1 MGSVRLSL
9 QRVRQF
15 TRATF
20 ARVRD
25 QEYAT
30 LSTHL
35 SPPQVAL
42 FRRMD
47 RCDQR
52 HCLDV
57 FYTLHRA
64 GYREQALLEAALLH
78 DVGKSVHA
86 CDLPARDLPA
96 RGPGTDAPDV
106 KARRL
111 TVWHRVAV
119 VLMQQVAPGWLFS
132 LAADGRGWKAPFAV
146 HAQHA
151 ETSAQW
157 ATEVGC
163 SPTVVALIR
172 GHHIPNPDYK
182 QSAAL
187 QWADDQN

>member
-1 MGSVRLSL
+1 
-9 QRVRQF
+9 
-15 TRATF
+15 
-20 ARVRD
+20 
-25 QEYAT
+25 
-30 LSTHL
+30 
-35 SPPQVAL
+35 
-42 FRRMD
+42 MD

-64 GYREQALLEAALLH
+64 GRQEDTLLEAALLH

-86 CDLPARDLPA
+86 CGPHA
-96 RGPGTDAPDV
+96 RGPGIDAPDV
-106 KARRL
+106 KTRRL

-119 VLMQQVAPGWLFS
+119 VLMQHYAPGWLS
-132 LAADGRGWKAPFAV
+132 GLASDGRGWKAPFAV
-146 HAQHA
+146 HARHA

-157 ATEVGC
+157 AAEVGC
-163 SPTVVALIR
+163 SPIVVALIR
-172 GHHIPNPDYK
+172 GHHTPNPDNE

>member
-1 MGSVRLSL
+1 MVSVHLSL

-25 QEYAT
+25 KEYAT
-30 LSTHL
+30 TSTYL
-35 SPPQVAL
+35 SPAQVAL

-64 GYREQALLEAALLH
+64 GYREDTLLEAALLH
-78 DVGKSVHA
+78 DVGNSVHA
-86 CDLPARDLPA
+86 SVLGTDA
-96 RGPGTDAPDV
+96 RGPHMCGPDV

-119 VLMQQVAPGWLFS
+119 VLMQQVVPGWLSS
-132 LAADGRGWKAPFAV
+132 LAAGGQGWKAPFAV
-146 HAQHA
+146 HARHA

-157 ATEVGC
+157 AAKAGC
-163 SPTVVALIR
+163 SPAVVALIR
-172 GHHIPNPDYK
+172 GHHTPNPDNDL
-182 QSAAL
+182 SAAL